1 MQPSTPVGEAK
12 RVPSNKDLEKPTTGE
27 YAGETA
33 KQFLKV
39 LEAVAA
45 GIPMPGLGTAV
56 QLATKIIDACDVSY
70 IMMHT

>member
-1 MQPSTPVGEAK
+1 MQPSTPLGGAK
-12 RVPSNKDLEKPTTGE
+12 RALVSNKDLEKPTTGE

-56 QLATKIIDACDVSY
+56 HLASKIIDACDVSY
-70 IMMHT
+70 TVS